1 VIPRRTGS
9 FYYRLIEA
17 AELHGNRG
25 REAEQLKSFLSRQV
39 DGPVRLAYGRLPTT
53 VPRQFVIIGSTNSRL
68 AYLKDHT
75 GGRRFRPV
83 AVTRFDVEA
92 LMADRD
98 QLFAEAAAREAAGAS
113 IRLSPTLWTAAGEQQ
128 ERRRA
133 EDPWEPILEPLLD
146 GDGMVDVEHVAV
158 EAIWDKLK
166 VEANHR
172 DNRHADR
179 VAAIVQRYGFTAKI
193 RKRVDGGDPIWWT
206 TSRRC
211 VGCERMRRASTYD
224 FGPFRARSER
234 VQSRIPVFP
243 FCSERSDR
251 SEHSRMYGESGAGRR
266 RGMCRVLCT
275 LGTV

>member
-1 VIPRRTGS
+1 VDSKVVIERTAGKW
-9 FYYRLIEA
+9 LIDA

-39 DGPVRLAYGRLPTT
+39 DGPVRLAYGQLPTM

-68 AYLKDHT
+68 AYLKDQT
-75 GGRRFRPV
+75 GGRRFWPV
-83 AVTRFDVEA
+83 AIERSDVEA
-92 LMADRD
+92 LIADRD

-133 EDPWEPILEPLLD
+133 EDPWELILEPLLD
-146 GDGMVDVEHVAV
+146 GDGITHVEHVAV

-179 VAAIVQRYGFTAKI
+179 VATIVQRFGFAKKV
-193 RKRVDGGDPIWWT
+193 RKRDGEPTLCW
-206 TSRRC
+206 
-211 VGCERMRRASTYD
+211 VRADAEDEY
-224 FGPFRARSER
+224 
-234 VQSRIPVFP
+234 
-243 FCSERSDR
+243 
-251 SEHSRMYGESGAGRR
+251 
-266 RGMCRVLCT
+266 L
-275 LGTV
+275 

>member
-75 GGRRFRPV
+75 GGRRFWPV

-179 VAAIVQRYGFTAKI
+179 VAAIVQRYGFTKKI
-193 RKRVDGGDPIWWT
+193 RKRVDDKPTLCW
-206 TSRRC
+206 
-211 VGCERMRRASTYD
+211 VRAD
-224 FGPFRARSER
+224 AE
-234 VQSRIPVFP
+234 
-243 FCSERSDR
+243 
-251 SEHSRMYGESGAGRR
+251 GEY
-266 RGMCRVLCT
+266 L
-275 LGTV
+275 